1 MEKKKILVC
10 ELSRHEGALVSLSGW
25 VYNQR
30 SSGPIGFLL
39 LRDGT
44 GICQCVLLARQ
55 SSEEVQRTFKNLKR
69 EQRVEVKGL
78 VKARKGDFEVHVQD
92 LQAPECEEAREYP
105 IGKKEHGVDFLLRH
119 RHLWLRSQKPWAIL
133 RVRHI
138 VTHSIH
144 QFFAKHGFIQ
154 TEAPVLTPTPCEGSS
169 SLFSVNFFKED
180 QNVYLSQSGQLYME
194 AAAAAFGKVYCFNPV
209 FRAEKSSTR
218 RHLLEF
224 WMAEPEMAF
233 CSLDPCMEWAER
245 LIVFIVQEVLKCC
258 KKELSLLQ
266 VSPQSLQE
274 ITPPFPRLHYRE
286 AIELLKK
293 QASLTLREGGDL
305 GGEEETILSSEFK
318 KPVFIHRYPLQ
329 SKAFYMKTDP
339 EDPQSSLSFDLLA
352 PQGYGEII
360 GGSEREDHLDILEQK
375 IQAHRISKNSL
386 QWYLDLRK
394 YGSFPHS
401 GFGLG
406 VERVV
411 SWLCGLSHVREALP
425 FPRLYGRRF
434 FENG

>member
-1 MEKKKILVC
+1 MEKKKIQVC
-10 ELSRHEGALVSLSGW
+10 ELSRHEGAFVSLKGW

-30 SSGPIGFLL
+30 SSGKIGFLL

-44 GICQCVLLARQ
+44 GICQCVLLAGQ
-55 SSEEVQRTFKNLKR
+55 ENAFHTFKNLKR
-69 EQRVEVKGL
+69 EQRVEVEGQ
-78 VKARKGDFEVHVQD
+78 VKARKGDFEVHIQE
-92 LQAPECEEAREYP
+92 LQAQKCEEEYP

-119 RHLWLRSQKPWAIL
+119 RHLWLRSQKPWAVL

-144 QFFAKHGFIQ
+144 RFFAEHGFIQ
-154 TEAPVLTPTPCEGSS
+154 TEAPVLSPTPCEGSS
-169 SLFSVNFFKED
+169 SLFSVKFFKED
-180 QNVYLSQSGQLYME
+180 QEVYLSQSGQLYME

-224 WMAEPEMAF
+224 WMAEPEIAF
-233 CSLDPCMEWAER
+233 CHLSTCMEWAER
-245 LIVFIVQEVLKCC
+245 LLVFIVREVLKCC

-266 VSPQSLQE
+266 VCIKNLE
-274 ITPPFPRLHYRE
+274 GITSPFPRLHYRE
-286 AIELLKK
+286 ACELLKK
-293 QASLTLREGGDL
+293 RGSLTFKEGEDL
-305 GGEEETILSSEFK
+305 GGEAETVLSSEFK
-318 KPVFIHRYPLQ
+318 KPLFIHRYPLK

-339 EDPQSSLSFDLLA
+339 EDTSSSLSFDLLA

-360 GGSEREDHLDILEQK
+360 GGSEREDHLDLLEQK
-375 IQAHRISKNSL
+375 IQHHRISKASL

-394 YGSFPHS
+394 YGTFPHS

-411 SWLCGLSHVREALP
+411 AWLCGLSHVREALP